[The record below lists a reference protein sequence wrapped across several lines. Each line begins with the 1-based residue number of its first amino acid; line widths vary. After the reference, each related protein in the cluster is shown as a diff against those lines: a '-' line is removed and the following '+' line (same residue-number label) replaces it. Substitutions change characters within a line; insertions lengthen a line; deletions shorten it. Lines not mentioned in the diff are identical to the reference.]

1 VLRRHACIADVIV
14 GFDVDAC
21 QLAYDGSRVLATP
34 SALRAL
40 RSGINIADPER
51 SSPSY
56 ERRLSKYALRGF
68 AVAVPGLRMDK
79 VSKRYTSGCFTY
91 IQPGSK
97 LRKVLL
103 SFTSGDLPTYTVD
116 VTDIRGLPKLLV
128 LSTLQP
134 ASAAFLASQR
144 VPPWRRSTAT
154 VLPPEGA
161 QTVDGCFL
169 LNFDKLSRYGKKADE
184 VWRRPTPPAPPPS
197 CLLEQPRARR
207 RQEVL
212 ASGDGQQEDYSGP
225 GIPYGEEIVPS
236 HLVDDED
243 EDWGQPDQSG
253 LIPQL
258 AYNDETG
265 VCMCWDLIRNVS
277 VQDPALALP
286 NVEDAARRSTEAR
299 NGSEALWQRT
309 TSGLPRHIEFPSS
322 IATGET
328 NPYARLPADEWF
340 ADVYGD

>member
-1 VLRRHACIADVIV
+1 MTS

-56 ERRLSKYALRGF
+56 EQRLAKYALRGF

-116 VTDIRGLPKLLV
+116 VTDISGLPKLLV

-134 ASAAFLASQR
+134 ASASFLVSQVAGR
-144 VPPWRRSTAT
+144 APWLRNRRAEN
-154 VLPPEGA
+154 VLPEEA

-197 CLLEQPRARR
+197 CLLEKPRARR
-207 RQEVL
+207 RQEVM
-212 ASGDGQQEDYSGP
+212 ANGDGQKEDYGGP
-225 GIPYGEEIVPS
+225 GIPYGEKIVPS
-236 HLVDDED
+236 DLVDDED
-243 EDWGQPDQSG
+243 DWGQGGEEKG

-258 AYNDETG
+258 ANHAETG
-265 VCMCWDLIRNVS
+265 VAMCWDLIHNVS
-277 VQDPALALP
+277 GPDPALALP

-299 NGSEALWQRT
+299 NGSDALWQRT
-309 TSGLPRHIEFPSS
+309 TSGLSQHIEFPSS
-322 IATGET
+322 MATGQT